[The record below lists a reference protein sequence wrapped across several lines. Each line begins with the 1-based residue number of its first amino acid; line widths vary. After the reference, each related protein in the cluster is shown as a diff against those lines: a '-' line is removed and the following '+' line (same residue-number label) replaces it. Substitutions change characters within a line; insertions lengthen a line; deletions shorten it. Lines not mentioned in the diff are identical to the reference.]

1 MTMKKIAKNIKF
13 EEALAELEQQVQ
25 LLESGELPLEEALAA
40 FQQGVALSKV
50 CMTKLN
56 TVQQEVEKIVVAA
69 DDEKGASRVSMK
81 QWLTACWQV
90 ASVSV
95 P

>member
-25 LLESGELPLEEALAA
+25 LLESGELPLEEALAT

-50 CMTKLN
+50 CMDRLN
-56 TVQQEVEKIVVAA
+56 TVQQEVEKIVVTSGD
-69 DDEKGASRVSMK
+69 DDEYELEAFAD
-81 QWLTACWQV
+81 LED
-90 ASVSV
+90 
-95 P
+95 

>member
-69 DDEKGASRVSMK
+69 DDNEYELETFAE
-81 QWLTACWQV
+81 LED
-90 ASVSV
+90 
-95 P
+95 

>member
-1 MTMKKIAKNIKF
+1 MKKIAKNIKF
-13 EEALAELEQQVQ
+13 EDALAELEQQVQ

-56 TVQQEVEKIVVAA
+56 TVQQEVEKFVVADNGS
-69 DDEKGASRVSMK
+69 DDEYELETFAD
-81 QWLTACWQV
+81 LED
-90 ASVSV
+90 
-95 P
+95 

>member
-25 LLESGELPLEEALAA
+25 LLERALAA

-69 DDEKGASRVSMK
+69 DDDNEYELETFAE
-81 QWLTACWQV
+81 LED
-90 ASVSV
+90 
-95 P
+95 

>member
-1 MTMKKIAKNIKF
+1 MKKRC
-13 EEALAELEQQVQ
+13 AELEQQVQ

-69 DDEKGASRVSMK
+69 DDDNEYELETFAE
-81 QWLTACWQV
+81 LED
-90 ASVSV
+90 
-95 P
+95 

>member
-1 MTMKKIAKNIKF
+1 MTMEKIAKNIKF
-13 EEALAELEQQVQ
+13 EEALAVQ

-69 DDEKGASRVSMK
+69 DDDNEYELETFAE
-81 QWLTACWQV
+81 LED
-90 ASVSV
+90 
-95 P
+95 

>member
-1 MTMKKIAKNIKF
+1 MKKIAKNIKF
-13 EEALAELEQQVQ
+13 EDALAELEQQVQ

-56 TVQQEVEKIVVAA
+56 TVQQEVEKIVEADNGS
-69 DDEKGASRVSMK
+69 DDEYELETFAD
-81 QWLTACWQV
+81 LED
-90 ASVSV
+90 
-95 P
+95 

>member
-25 LLESGELPLEEALAA
+25 LESGELPLEEALAA

-69 DDEKGASRVSMK
+69 DDDNEYELETFAE
-81 QWLTACWQV
+81 LED
-90 ASVSV
+90 
-95 P
+95 

>member
-25 LLESGELPLEEALAA
+25 LLESGELPLEKALAA

-50 CMTKLN
+50 CMDRLN
-56 TVQQEVEKIVVAA
+56 TVQQEVEKIVVTSGD
-69 DDEKGASRVSMK
+69 DDEYELEAFAD
-81 QWLTACWQV
+81 LED
-90 ASVSV
+90 
-95 P
+95 

>member
-13 EEALAELEQQVQ
+13 EDALAELEQQVQ

-50 CMTKLN
+50 CVTKLN
-56 TVQQEVEKIVVAA
+56 TVQQEVEKIVVADNGS
-69 DDEKGASRVSMK
+69 DDEYELETFAE
-81 QWLTACWQV
+81 LED
-90 ASVSV
+90 
-95 P
+95 